1 MLLKFYKFQGT
12 GNDFIIFDNRD
23 NIIDRNDD
31 AWVAKICD
39 RHFGIGADGVM
50 LLQNH
55 SDFDFEMIY
64 FNADGRES
72 SMCGNGGR
80 CMVNFVR
87 MVGPVKE
94 KYRFLAVDGEHEA
107 TIYEEIVSLKMQNV
121 HNIFAGDNH
130 WQLNTGSPHYV
141 TFVSGLNKMD
151 IKTSGAA
158 IRYSEAFIADGI
170 NVNFLEE
177 QNSNLHIRTY
187 ERGVE
192 QETLSC
198 GTGVTA
204 AAICYGLKKQFEA
217 GSHIV
222 NMETIGGPLRVSF
235 TKTADNSFEEIW
247 LIGPGEFVFAGEVA
261 YP

>member
-1 MLLKFYKFQGT
+1 MLLKFYKYQGT
-12 GNDFIIFDNRD
+12 GNDFILFDNRD
-23 NIIDRNDD
+23 NIIDRIND

-55 SDFDFEMIY
+55 KEYDFEMIY
-64 FNADGRES
+64 FNADGKES

-87 MVGPVKE
+87 MMGPAKE

-107 TIYEEIVSLKMQNV
+107 TINNEIVSLKMQNV
-121 HNIFAGDNH
+121 GSVFSHQNH

-141 TFVSGLNKMD
+141 TFVSGLDKMD
-151 IKTSGAA
+151 VKSIGAG
-158 IRYSEAFIADGI
+158 IRYNEVYMPEGI

-177 QNSNLHIRTY
+177 KNGILSIRTY

-192 QETLSC
+192 NETLSC

-204 AAICYGLKKQFEA
+204 AAISYALKKEFGTGTHSVE
-217 GSHIV
+217 
-222 NMETIGGPLRVSF
+222 METMGGTLKVSF
-235 TKTADNSFEEIW
+235 TKTAFNNFENIW
-247 LIGPGEFVFAGEVA
+247 LIGPGKFVFEGQIT